1 MEIRKILILGAGKSS
16 ISLIDYLVE
25 HAQTERWTITVADI
39 SAELALL
46 KTKGRP
52 ATSAIAID
60 LNQDSERQAL
70 LQAHDI
76 IISMLPAALH
86 LTIAK
91 DCLQL
96 SKNLVTPSYISPAMK
111 ELENEV
117 EKNGLLFMNEM
128 GLDPGI
134 DHMSAMQII
143 DRLHQDGNQIV
154 GFRSHCG
161 GLVAPESDTNSW
173 HYKFSWNPRNV
184 VLAGQGDGGIRWKEN
199 GSIQEINY
207 EQLFTS
213 TASIDLGKDG
223 LYESYP
229 NRDSLKYIAE
239 YGLENIETMYR
250 GTLRVP
256 PFCKGWNALVQS
268 GFTKANGSVPFL
280 KEDAITDETLKTL
293 LKEIDVLEI
302 SNSDKNAADFLQQ
315 QLEQKWAMQTTD
327 KDLVVM
333 VHEIEYLRENQKHR
347 LQSSLYLKGK
357 DSEHTAMALTV
368 GLPIAI
374 VTKLILNNKLQ
385 RTGILMPKYAD
396 IYEPVLEEL
405 KAYGVSFVEKEM

>member
-154 GFRSHCG
+154 GFSSHCG

-184 VLAGQGDGGIRWKEN
+184 LLAGQGDGGIRWKEN

-207 EQLFTS
+207 EQLFTT
-213 TASIDLGKDG
+213 TASINLGKDG

-229 NRDSLKYIAE
+229 NRDSLKYIDE

-333 VHEIEYLRENQKHR
+333 VHEIEYEKDNQKHK

>member
-25 HAQTERWTITVADI
+25 HAQAERWAITVADI

-96 SKNLVTPSYISPAMK
+96 RKNLVTPSYISPAMK

-154 GFRSHCG
+154 GFSSHCG

-207 EQLFTS
+207 EQLFTT
-213 TASIDLGKDG
+213 TASINLGKDG

-229 NRDSLKYIAE
+229 NRDSLKYIDE

-256 PFCKGWNALVQS
+256 PFCKGWNALVIS

-333 VHEIEYLRENQKHR
+333 VHEIEYLRDNQKHK

-374 VTKLILNNKLQ
+374 VTKLILNKKLN
-385 RTGILMPKYAD
+385 RTGILMPKYVD

-405 KAYGVSFVEKEM
+405 KAYGVSFEEKEM

>member
-25 HAQTERWTITVADI
+25 HAQAERWAITVADI

-76 IISMLPAALH
+76 IISMLPAVLH

-96 SKNLVTPSYISPAMK
+96 RKNLVTPSYISPAMK
-111 ELENEV
+111 ELGNEV
-117 EKNGLLFMNEM
+117 EQNGLLFMNEM

-154 GFRSHCG
+154 GFSSHCG

-184 VLAGQGDGGIRWKEN
+184 LLAGQGDGGIRWKEN

-207 EQLFTS
+207 EQLFTT
-213 TASIDLGKDG
+213 TASINLGKDG

-229 NRDSLKYIAE
+229 NRDSLKYIDE

-385 RTGILMPKYAD
+385 RTGILMPKYTD

-405 KAYGVSFVEKEM
+405 KAYGVSFEEKEM

>member
-96 SKNLVTPSYISPAMK
+96 RKNLVTPSYISPAMK

-154 GFRSHCG
+154 GFSSHCG

-207 EQLFTS
+207 EQLFTT
-213 TASIDLGKDG
+213 TASINLGKDG

-229 NRDSLKYIAE
+229 NRDSLKYIDE

-268 GFTKANGSVPFL
+268 GFTKANGCVPFL

-315 QLEQKWAMQTTD
+315 QLEQKWAMQATD

-333 VHEIEYLRENQKHR
+333 VHEIEYLRDNQKHK

-374 VTKLILNNKLQ
+374 VTKLILNKKLN

-405 KAYGVSFVEKEM
+405 KAYGVSFEEKEM